1 MVFYQL
7 NQLDGIGV
15 TDDLCT
21 GVLVDHREQI
31 VDMIGDSSGS
41 LEYADDFRLVV
52 GDCDFTERSRTSA
65 NDNHGVACLD
75 VLDLASHQAA
85 AGVDDD
91 VAATS
96 RGIVPLDV
104 FRQALRWLNSDR

>member
-41 LEYADDFRLVV
+41 LEYADNFRLVV

-96 RGIVPLDV
+96 PGIVPLDV
-104 FRQALRWLNSDR
+104 FSQALRWRNSDR